1 MPKQSIP
8 SHGYTAEQLKHLA
21 KQRPNAAIAERLR
34 AVAWAMEGVLQ
45 EQIAKR
51 VDRSLGAVRCWMKR
65 WRAGGLE
72 AMRDAPR
79 PGQPTRLAR
88 EREEEFRQRVKAGP
102 RPEDKVAVF
111 RAQDLLRIL
120 SQEFDAEYKNV
131 SSIYDLMRRLR
142 LSWKTGRPSNPK
154 APEAETV
161 RQWVEADAPLLST
174 RKRKS

>member
-1 MPKQSIP
+1 MPKQTIP
-8 SHGYTAEQLKHLA
+8 DYGYTAEQLKHLA

-45 EQIAKR
+45 EEIARR
-51 VDRSLGAVRCWMKR
+51 VDRSLGAVRSWMKR
-65 WRAGGLE
+65 WRGGGLE

-88 EREEEFRQRVKAGP
+88 EREEEFRQRIIAGP

-111 RAQDLLRIL
+111 RAQDMLRIL
-120 SQEFDAEYKNV
+120 REEFDAEYKNV

-154 APEAETV
+154 APEAEAV
-161 RQWVEADAPLLST
+161 RQWIEEDAPFLSK
-174 RKRKS
+174 RRRKS